1 MVGARQ
7 GGASYFLVPADNCA
21 EVRGAV
27 PDGLQAVKVATFD
40 EAKAAV
46 EKIAA
51 GDPKALPAC

>member
-1 MVGARQ
+1 MGAKE
-7 GGASYFLVPADNCA
+7 GGANYFLAPAENCG
-21 EVRGAV
+21 EVRNAV

-51 GDPKALPAC
+51 GDTKGLPAC